1 MALCGATAK
10 AEQEDERDLQEFA
23 AAGGWPGGGDPPQ
36 EDEEY
41 KKIDSDS
48 TLKW

>member
-10 AEQEDERDLQEFA
+10 AEQEDERDLQDFA
-23 AAGGWPGGGDPPQ
+23 AAGRRQGGGDPHKKMKKC
-36 EDEEY
+36 